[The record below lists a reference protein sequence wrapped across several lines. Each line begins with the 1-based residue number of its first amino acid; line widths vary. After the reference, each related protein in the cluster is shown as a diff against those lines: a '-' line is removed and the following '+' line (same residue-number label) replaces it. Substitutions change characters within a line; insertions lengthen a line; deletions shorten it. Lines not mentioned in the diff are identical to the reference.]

1 MPAEFRRSQGD
12 HRDRPGIPAPGNSG
26 GYQSHFDRSFGGDP
40 ESDGLPNGLEYA
52 LGAHPGITD
61 RHSGSA
67 LQGIQSPDG
76 YALRFPYRAAAAIDV
91 AWVIRQSNDM
101 RSFTEIYR
109 RQDGIESFA
118 SNNVTARFDDPL
130 DPSSIIVIDQTP
142 RGVTS
147 FYQLEVEFLGKR

>member
-1 MPAEFRRSQGD
+1 
-12 HRDRPGIPAPGNSG
+12 
-26 GYQSHFDRSFGGDP
+26 
-40 ESDGLPNGLEYA
+40 
-52 LGAHPGITD
+52 
-61 RHSGSA
+61 
-67 LQGIQSPDG
+67 
-76 YALRFPYRAAAAIDV
+76 
-91 AWVIRQSNDM
+91 M